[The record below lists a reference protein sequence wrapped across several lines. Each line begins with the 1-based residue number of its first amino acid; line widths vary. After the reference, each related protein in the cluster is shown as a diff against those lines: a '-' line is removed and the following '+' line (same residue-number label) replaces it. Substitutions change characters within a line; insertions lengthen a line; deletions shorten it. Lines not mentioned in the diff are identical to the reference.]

1 MTELAI
7 DQAVRFSA
15 FSDGATATQRQALE
29 QAMADPSVTQFE
41 KVRAAL
47 QEGETTGLSAE
58 GWFNAA
64 TTRIDRL
71 HQVED
76 LIVIEIRQTASARK
90 AEAWRDLSLFTG
102 LTVIAMFGGGLLVFY
117 LARGIT
123 QPIIQLTSAMR
134 LLASGQSRLDIPAT
148 ERPDEIGEMGR
159 AVLVFQ
165 QQALTVEQMTAD
177 SERQRRKSEED
188 RHQALA
194 TMADTIESQAGQVVM
209 RVAEDSGRIND
220 TAGRMA
226 QSAIRV
232 EDNAQRVAT
241 AAGQSLANA
250 QAVAGAS
257 EELSASIREIASQV
271 ARSKQIVGEAVDASG
286 NASTTVGNLTEAMAA
301 IDQVVQV
308 IADIA
313 SQTNLLALNATIE
326 AARAGEAGKGFAV
339 VAHEVKNLANQT
351 AKQTEDITTRIA
363 TLKGMAERVTSAIA
377 EVVDRI
383 QGVEEIASSVAAA
396 VEEQDAATKEIARNV
411 QQSAQ
416 AAQEVTERIVAVAE
430 EAASTGKQAATVETL
445 LEAMADQVEE
455 LGHVLT
461 KVVRTATPDVNRRAA
476 PRFAVKTKA
485 KLAYGQT
492 EIEGELADI
501 SVGGARVVGL
511 LKAPGDQR
519 CVLKVDGAQMPMT
532 VIESRDGVCRMKMA
546 SGHDAEVNRWIGQHV
561 PKNAAA

>member
-1 MTELAI
+1 
-7 DQAVRFSA
+7 
-15 FSDGATATQRQALE
+15 
-29 QAMADPSVTQFE
+29 
-41 KVRAAL
+41 
-47 QEGETTGLSAE
+47 
-58 GWFNAA
+58 
-64 TTRIDRL
+64 
-71 HQVED
+71 
-76 LIVIEIRQTASARK
+76 
-90 AEAWRDLSLFTG
+90 
-102 LTVIAMFGGGLLVFY
+102 
-117 LARGIT
+117 
-123 QPIIQLTSAMR
+123 
-134 LLASGQSRLDIPAT
+134 
-148 ERPDEIGEMGR
+148 MGR

-165 QQALTVEQMTAD
+165 QQALTVEQMTSD

-188 RHQALA
+188 RRQALA
-194 TMADTIESQAGQVVM
+194 TMADTIETQAGQVVT
-209 RVAEDSGRIND
+209 RVAEDSGRVND

-257 EELSASIREIASQV
+257 EELSASIREIAAQV
-271 ARSKQIVGEAVDASG
+271 ARSKEIVGEAVDASG
-286 NASTTVGNLTEAMAA
+286 NASATVNSLTEAMAA

-351 AKQTEDITTRIA
+351 AKQTEDITTRIT
-363 TLKGMAERVTSAIA
+363 TLKEMAERVTGAIA
-377 EVVDRI
+377 AVVDRI
-383 QGVEEIASSVAAA
+383 HGVEAIAGAVAAA

-445 LEAMADQVEE
+445 LDTMAEQVEE

-461 KVVRTATPDVNRRAA
+461 RVVRTATPDVNRRAT

-485 KLAYGQT
+485 RLACGQT

-511 LKAPGDQR
+511 SQAPVDQR
-519 CVLKVDGAQMPMT
+519 CLLKVDGTQVPMT
-532 VIESRDGVCRMKMA
+532 VIESRNGVCRMKTTP
-546 SGHDAEVNRWIGQHV
+546 GHDEAIGRWIDQHT
-561 PKNAAA
+561 PRSTAA

>member
-1 MTELAI
+1 M
-7 DQAVRFSA
+7 
-15 FSDGATATQRQALE
+15 
-29 QAMADPSVTQFE
+29 
-41 KVRAAL
+41 
-47 QEGETTGLSAE
+47 
-58 GWFNAA
+58 
-64 TTRIDRL
+64 
-71 HQVED
+71 
-76 LIVIEIRQTASARK
+76 
-90 AEAWRDLSLFTG
+90 
-102 LTVIAMFGGGLLVFY
+102 
-117 LARGIT
+117 
-123 QPIIQLTSAMR
+123 
-134 LLASGQSRLDIPAT
+134 
-148 ERPDEIGEMGR
+148 
-159 AVLVFQ
+159 
-165 QQALTVEQMTAD
+165 
-177 SERQRRKSEED
+177 
-188 RHQALA
+188 
-194 TMADTIESQAGQVVM
+194 
-209 RVAEDSGRIND
+209 AEDSGRIND